1 MEISCTEGTLGQE
14 SQNAENEGSIFDA
27 EPRKDSKNLVMCFAF
42 WLKYVDFILSILVLL
57 VAMKFIGTLSRCE
70 STKLVAY
77 ACFEAI
83 L

>member
-1 MEISCTEGTLGQE
+1 MDISCTEEPLGLQA
-14 SQNAENEGSIFDA
+14 QNAENEKSIFDA
-27 EPRKDSKNLVMCFAF
+27 EPRKDSNNLVMCFAF
-42 WLKYVDFILSILVLL
+42 WLKYVDFLMSIFVLL

-70 STKLVAY
+70 LTKLVAY